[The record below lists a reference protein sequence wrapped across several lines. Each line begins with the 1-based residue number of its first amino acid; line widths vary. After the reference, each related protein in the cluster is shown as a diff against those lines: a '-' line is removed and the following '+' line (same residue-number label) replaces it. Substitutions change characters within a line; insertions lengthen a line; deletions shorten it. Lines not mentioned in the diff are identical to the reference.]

1 MHMSQ
6 RETDELYQ
14 SQVAAAITQNV
25 QCIISEDVNY
35 DALKPSPWKIKW
47 NA

>member
-1 MHMSQ
+1 MSQ

-14 SQVAAAITQNV
+14 FQVAAAITQNV
-25 QCIISEDVNY
+25 QYTINEDVNY
-35 DALKPSPWKIKW
+35 SALKLRPRKIKW